1 MSDRTVKGIVSK
13 VDAKDFPNRNGPGVV
28 TLHSFQ
34 LEGANQWFRAGE
46 RPLDVARG
54 QYVEFVADGQKVD
67 RSSLRVVQS
76 VVAPAPS
83 VKPGAT
89 AQTYAQQQTSV
100 PTAGATDS
108 TVMSTPVAKQV
119 VANDYTGHKYD
130 DKELYWANKEARDLV
145 KEARYQSVSE
155 PRMALS
161 VAVEA
166 ASRIIPVA
174 LTSEALG
181 FGTAAKSKRLGLLNQ
196 YVKETALDLAVFIQN
211 APEELAKYRA
221 SLEGIVDVEPEKESN
236 E

>member
-13 VDAKDFPNRNGPGVV
+13 VDAKDFPNRNGPGMV

-54 QYVEFVADGQKVD
+54 QYVEFVADGQKVE
-67 RSSLRVVQS
+67 RNSLRVVQS

-83 VKPGAT
+83 VRPVVT
-89 AQTYAQQQTSV
+89 AQTSAQEQATKSAPPSAFVTS
-100 PTAGATDS
+100 PIASARGSARDR
-108 TVMSTPVAKQV
+108 
-119 VANDYTGHKYD
+119 D
-130 DKELYWANKEARDLV
+130 EYWANKEARDLV

-196 YVKETALDLAVFIQN
+196 YVKETALALAVFIQD

-221 SLEGIVDVEPEKESN
+221 SLEGIVDVELEKESN